1 MDSSSSQRCHNAPT
15 AIKRRKEESDM
26 NSNVIGL
33 DLAKNIFHLY
43 GIQADGKVLKKKLRR
58 HELLSFI
65 ANIPAG

>member
-33 DLAKNIFHLY
+33 DLAKNIFHPY
-43 GIQADGKVLKKKLRR
+43 GIQADGKV
-58 HELLSFI
+58 
-65 ANIPAG
+65 